1 MPACF
6 RVVMS
11 ELGPVSVP
19 GRVDAAVN
27 DGGLVGSLGSQ
38 GNPLGQ

>member
-1 MPACF
+1 MY
-6 RVVMS
+6 
-11 ELGPVSVP
+11 VP
-19 GRVDAAVN
+19 GRVDAAVH